1 MYLSRDVF
9 TSIFLNQLLKGL
21 SISSARARGSPQ
33 PDDPEHDGEHGGD
46 QAERHEERH
55 PRERDADD
63 AEDHR
68 RHGDA
73 RVGRRRPF
81 TGRRCDPQR
90 VDEAL
95 AVARH
100 VGGPAPPVEEPVVVA
115 THRVGVPP
123 RGGTGVVRHCAASYR
138 RCGRGL
144 PPGATAVGWESM
156 EIVLIRHGQPE
167 WVRDGLAV
175 VDPPLTDLGRRQ
187 AELLAKWI
195 LDEHFDEIL
204 VSPLVRARQTAAP
217 LLEALGRNEVIDPWL
232 EEIRDP
238 LWHGS
243 PAEKA
248 AEAYAELRGRRAEER
263 WHGLNGGES
272 MRDFVARIRAGATEF
287 LAARGVVRTD
297 MDLPVWQIAE
307 PGARIALI
315 AHAGT
320 NSVTIAHL
328 LGLEPV
334 PWEWDR
340 FVLGH
345 TSVSRVEALE
355 FDDGFSF
362 GLSKLSNLEHL
373 TPDERTR

>member
-1 MYLSRDVF
+1 
-9 TSIFLNQLLKGL
+9 
-21 SISSARARGSPQ
+21 
-33 PDDPEHDGEHGGD
+33 
-46 QAERHEERH
+46 
-55 PRERDADD
+55 
-63 AEDHR
+63 
-68 RHGDA
+68 
-73 RVGRRRPF
+73 
-81 TGRRCDPQR
+81 
-90 VDEAL
+90 
-95 AVARH
+95 
-100 VGGPAPPVEEPVVVA
+100 
-115 THRVGVPP
+115 
-123 RGGTGVVRHCAASYR
+123 
-138 RCGRGL
+138 
-144 PPGATAVGWESM
+144 M

-187 AELLAKWI
+187 AELLAKWM

-217 LLEALGRNEVIDPWL
+217 LLEALGRDEVIDPWL

-272 MRDFVARIRAGATEF
+272 MRDFVARIRAGVTEF

-297 MDLPVWQIAE
+297 MDLPVWQITE

-373 TPDERTR
+373 GPDERTR